1 MSRVKRNVAF
11 SLAFLDIMACGFGA
25 VIVLFMILRGTTVDV
40 ITVDPRLLSEIDML
54 QTDIRDSEM
63 EKIQLLNSLNEI
75 QDKIVKAE
83 GLSIKV
89 LTDLEER
96 EKSIQSDPN
105 DLDKLRK
112 RVEQLEYES
121 IEMEEIMSGD
131 KVREFQGSAPSLVPM

>member
-96 EKSIQSDPN
+96 E
-105 DLDKLRK
+105 
-112 RVEQLEYES
+112 
-121 IEMEEIMSGD
+121 
-131 KVREFQGSAPSLVPM
+131 